1 MIRPL
6 EEKDID
12 TVCGIVNEN
21 WKNVYSG
28 YVTSAA
34 AKFRWM
40 CSKDTPIKDRFCR
53 SQTVRVCVGGR
64 KPSVGNVVFWRYGR
78 CGYGRGI

>member
-12 TVCGIVNEN
+12 TVCDIVNGN

-28 YVTSAA
+28 Y
-34 AKFRWM
+34 
-40 CSKDTPIKDRFCR
+40 
-53 SQTVRVCVGGR
+53 
-64 KPSVGNVVFWRYGR
+64 
-78 CGYGRGI
+78 GRGI

>member
-21 WKNVYSG
+21 WKNVYSA
-28 YVTSAA
+28 YVNPLLLNS
-34 AKFRWM
+34 
-40 CSKDTPIKDRFCR
+40 D
-53 SQTVRVCVGGR
+53 
-64 KPSVGNVVFWRYGR
+64 
-78 CGYGRGI
+78 

>member
-6 EEKDID
+6 EKKDID

-28 YVTSAA
+28 
-34 AKFRWM
+34 
-40 CSKDTPIKDRFCR
+40 
-53 SQTVRVCVGGR
+53 
-64 KPSVGNVVFWRYGR
+64 SVGNVVFWRYGR

>member
-1 MIRPL
+1 MKNLRVTVVGNEWKNDIKEKEMIRPL

-28 YVTSAA
+28 
-34 AKFRWM
+34 
-40 CSKDTPIKDRFCR
+40 
-53 SQTVRVCVGGR
+53 
-64 KPSVGNVVFWRYGR
+64 SVGNVVFWRYGR